1 MRVHYFFNHEPI
13 NGFYKLEI
21 IAFLEE
27 VEISRNGVKR
37 LSFTYLEQLRIF
49 ISKDDKY
56 HNNSISHEFA
66 ENSCSG
72 HFAHSR
78 KELFE
83 AMNKRGLKPLNRI
96 QYERFRKVGLA
107 IYRKQHLVD
116 LSKFK
121 GRQDYTLR
129 TIIGD

>member
-1 MRVHYFFNHEPI
+1 MKVHYFFNHKPM
-13 NGFYKLEI
+13 NDFYDLEI
-21 IAFLEE
+21 MAFLEE
-27 VEISRNGVKR
+27 VEISRTGVKR
-37 LSFTYLEQLRIF
+37 LSFTYLERLRIF

-56 HNNSISHEFA
+56 HNNCISHEFA

-83 AMNKRGLKPLNRI
+83 AMNKNGLEPLNRI

-121 GRQDYTLR
+121 GRQNYTIR
-129 TIIGD
+129 QIIGD